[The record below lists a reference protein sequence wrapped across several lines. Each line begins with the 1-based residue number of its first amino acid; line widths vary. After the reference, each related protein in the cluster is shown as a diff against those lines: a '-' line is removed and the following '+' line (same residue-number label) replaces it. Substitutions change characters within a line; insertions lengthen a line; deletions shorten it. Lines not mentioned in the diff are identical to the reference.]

1 MGGLAQ
7 EHTPCLVLHF
17 QCYLHFIHPKR
28 MPQPPLPI
36 PAALIILQILLFSI
50 TFPTY
55 LLLLAAR
62 LTGEGLTTLDLIFS
76 STITVLIALSA
87 TADQQQWS
95 EYILS

>member
-7 EHTPCLVLHF
+7 EHTSCLVLHF
-17 QCYLHFIHPKR
+17 QCYLHFVHPKR
-28 MPQPPLPI
+28 RSKPTLPM
-36 PAALIILQILLFSI
+36 PAALIVIQILLFSI

-55 LLLLAAR
+55 VLLLTTR

-76 STITVLIALSA
+76 SAITVLIALSA